1 MTVLVNIVLEV
12 QDDAVST
19 GEDASIS
26 GTSES
31 KVSIVYMVMRPKSH
45 ISLNFIIAIL
55 WDDIF
60 KTRDNTF
67 DSLFE
72 LNKGNK
78 KIK

>member
-1 MTVLVNIVLEV
+1 
-12 QDDAVST
+12 
-19 GEDASIS
+19 
-26 GTSES
+26 
-31 KVSIVYMVMRPKSH
+31 MVMRPKSH

-78 KIK
+78 KIKWAFSLPS